1 MANLL
6 LTNPGFESGNTSGW
20 TADAGITFTAETF
33 AAHDGNYGGYAVV
46 GAGNDVYTATGSFA
60 IVQEGL
66 AYIGSVWVKG
76 DGVNSST
83 AEIDWYDNTNT
94 LIISNAFGSERSANW
109 EYIRGPVVAPA
120 GAVKAGIRIAKVGH
134 GSGYIVQFDTASI
147 EATGMIQGVQS
158 IQGIHSIQ
166 F

>member
-46 GAGNDVYTATGSFA
+46 GAGNDVYTATGSLA
-60 IVQEGL
+60 IVQEGR
-66 AYIGSVWVKG
+66 AYIGSVWIKG
-76 DGVNSST
+76 DGIIPSST
-83 AEIDWYDNTNT
+83 EISWYDSGIN
-94 LIISNAFGSERSANW
+94 LIIANSFGSARSADW
-109 EYIRGPVVAPA
+109 EYKRGALISPA
-120 GAVKAGIRIAKVGH
+120 GAAFAGIRIAKIGH
-134 GSGYIVQFDTASI
+134 NTGYIFSFDTASI

-158 IQGIHSIQ
+158 IQGIHSLQ